1 MKRDL
6 GLIGGLGLG
15 ACLMYIFDP
24 HMGRRRRALARDKMI
39 RFAHKTGD
47 AIDVTSR
54 DFKNRAFGWI
64 ASARGTIWEEAE
76 VSDEVLAERV
86 RSRFGFLVSHPSS
99 IEVRVENGKVTL
111 TGPILASEVDR
122 LLRRVSSIAGVKSVE
137 NRLEAHQSADGVPGL
152 QGEPGQRAAG
162 QVPDFMQTSWSP
174 ATRFVAGAA
183 AGSLVFYG
191 ARHPNVVGAAVAT
204 LGASVLARALTNIEF
219 KRLVG
224 FGAGRRAIDVQKI
237 VNVAAPVEEVFAF
250 WTSYQNFPSF
260 MSNVREVRQTGDNR
274 SHWVVAGPAGAPIEW
289 DAIITGSVPNELLTW
304 ETVPGSPIQHAGI
317 VRFQPNPDGTT
328 RLDIRMSYN
337 PVAGGLGHAVASIF
351 QADPKS
357 QMDQDLLRMKTMIE
371 TKVPPHDAA
380 RKDHGETYTH

>member
-1 MKRDL
+1 
-6 GLIGGLGLG
+6 
-15 ACLMYIFDP
+15 
-24 HMGRRRRALARDKMI
+24 
-39 RFAHKTGD
+39 
-47 AIDVTSR
+47 
-54 DFKNRAFGWI
+54 
-64 ASARGTIWEEAE
+64 
-76 VSDEVLAERV
+76 
-86 RSRFGFLVSHPSS
+86 
-99 IEVRVENGKVTL
+99 
-111 TGPILASEVDR
+111 
-122 LLRRVSSIAGVKSVE
+122 
-137 NRLEAHQSADGVPGL
+137 
-152 QGEPGQRAAG
+152 
-162 QVPDFMQTSWSP
+162 
-174 ATRFVAGAA
+174 
-183 AGSLVFYG
+183 
-191 ARHPNVVGAAVAT
+191 
-204 LGASVLARALTNIEF
+204 
-219 KRLVG
+219 
-224 FGAGRRAIDVQKI
+224 
-237 VNVAAPVEEVFAF
+237 
-250 WTSYQNFPSF
+250 